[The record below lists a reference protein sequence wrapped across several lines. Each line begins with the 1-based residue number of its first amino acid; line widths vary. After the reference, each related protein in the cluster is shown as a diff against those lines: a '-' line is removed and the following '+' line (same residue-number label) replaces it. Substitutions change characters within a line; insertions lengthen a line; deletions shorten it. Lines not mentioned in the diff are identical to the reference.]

1 MEYTIGIL
9 MDQQNQMEKDQQMK
23 LKLYQND
30 IQTKEEKLKESQQKE
45 YSELFQ
51 YLKNEEQKVNKDYSR
66 QLKELEEKEF
76 IYENDAEKIEEN
88 RKQKINSL
96 TEYFNSAINY
106 LHEKH
111 QSEQLKLQKES
122 QELMDKV
129 MTYHT
134 KQKMELKNF
143 LDSRIYMSC
152 NKQLTEEKRETILNA
167 IESAI
172 GHKPTFDEL
181 KELARQL
188 NESHYIILEREDF
201 VSESSIIRWF
211 EINWKAI
218 NS

>member
-106 LHEKH
+106 FHEKH

-129 MTYHT
+129 
-134 KQKMELKNF
+134 
-143 LDSRIYMSC
+143 
-152 NKQLTEEKRETILNA
+152 
-167 IESAI
+167 
-172 GHKPTFDEL
+172 
-181 KELARQL
+181 
-188 NESHYIILEREDF
+188 
-201 VSESSIIRWF
+201 
-211 EINWKAI
+211 IN
-218 NS
+218 NQMV